1 MRPRFTA
8 SWVIS
13 TVLAFL
19 AGRGGLEAAGPATVV
34 EEVVATCQAPNNGA
48 GPLWCYGAPLIVR
61 QGEQVFASVMETG
74 AGVPPLCNT
83 RWRLFRRDAAG
94 WHEVRH
100 DDDFRQR
107 EPCPLVSP
115 GPGKLLLSVNP
126 STEPRGTQYGRCDP
140 QWLLFDLQRLEQTP
154 SVIHPAWPG
163 TPRFTDHSYRGIAAD
178 AGRGDVLALNIDA
191 VTSLQHWSFRPAN
204 GNGSRTGTI
213 RFPIRGC
220 YPQVAVRD
228 RAGHVLAI
236 GDIVEPVEAW
246 QTYKKQRTGA
256 SWDYV
261 FRRLFYA
268 WSPDLARDAFSAPIE
283 VDTVDA
289 TGGHISNL
297 DLWIDPRGVAHL
309 LYIKTNMAVLLRDR
323 YFPGQAITTSLEH
336 VELER
341 GRIVRRSTP
350 LAGGDG
356 KRETPVFARFHA
368 TADGSLHIVAA
379 VKGTAPSGAPFL
391 ENRLIRVSPTKGTA
405 DAHRLALHE
414 PLTTF
419 FTATERGGNLPSDEL
434 DLFGTGRDPVTLRY
448 AHIRLK

>member
-1 MRPRFTA
+1 MRPRSTA
-8 SWVIS
+8 IRLIPALLV
-13 TVLAFL
+13 FL
-19 AGRGGLEAAGPATVV
+19 VGQGVSEAAGPTTVV

-48 GPLWCYGAPLIVR
+48 GPLWCYESGLIVR
-61 QGEQVFASVMETG
+61 QGDQVFASVMETG

-140 QWLLFDLQRLEQTP
+140 QWLVFDLQHLAQTP
-154 SVIHPAWPG
+154 NVIHPAWPG

-178 AGRGDVLALNIDA
+178 AARGDVFAVNIDA
-191 VTSLQHWSFRPAN
+191 VTSLQHWTFRPAS
-204 GNGSRTGTI
+204 GSGTRTGTI

-220 YPQVAVRD
+220 YPEVAVRD
-228 RAGHVLAI
+228 RAAHVLAI
-236 GDIVEPVEAW
+236 GDIVEPVEPW
-246 QTYKKQRTGA
+246 RTYKKQRTGA

-268 WSPDLARDAFSAPIE
+268 WSPDVARDDFSPPLEI
-283 VDTVDA
+283 DTVDA

-309 LYIKTNMAVLLRDR
+309 LYIKTNIAAVLRDR
-323 YFPGQAITTSLEH
+323 YFPGRAITTTLEH
-336 VELER
+336 VEVER
-341 GRIVRRSTP
+341 GRRCRRSTRV
-350 LAGGDG
+350 AGGEG
-356 KRETPVFARFHA
+356 TPETPVFARFHA

-379 VKGTAPSGAPFL
+379 IRGTRPNGTPFL
-391 ENRLIRVSPTKGTA
+391 ENRLIRVTPSEGTPTV
-405 DAHRLALHE
+405 RVLALHE

-419 FTATERGGNLPSDEL
+419 FTAAQRGGRIPSDDL
-434 DLFGTGRDPVTLRY
+434 DLFGTGRDPVTLRMPTSG
-448 AHIRLK
+448 